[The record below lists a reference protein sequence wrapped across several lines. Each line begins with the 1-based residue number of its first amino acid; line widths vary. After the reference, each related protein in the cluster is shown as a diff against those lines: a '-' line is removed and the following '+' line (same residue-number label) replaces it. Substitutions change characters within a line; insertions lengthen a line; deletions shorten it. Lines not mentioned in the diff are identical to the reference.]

1 MWPVAAVASGWAV
14 FAVDA
19 VTIRHW
25 IDPVRF
31 AATIQ
36 SEAEIVPM
44 AWRLEL
50 PRGEGVRR
58 QRSEGS
64 SPMVWGRKEGRMR
77 RDEMRARIVARRK
90 GKERKRAAFDGR
102 REEKVSNGTLCE
114 TNR

>member
-1 MWPVAAVASGWAV
+1 MHVWPVAAVASGWAV
-14 FAVDA
+14 LAVDA
-19 VTIRHW
+19 VTIRHL
-25 IDPVRF
+25 IDHVRF

-64 SPMVWGRKEGRMR
+64 SPMVWGRKEGRK
-77 RDEMRARIVARRK
+77 DA
-90 GKERKRAAFDGR
+90 KR
-102 REEKVSNGTLCE
+102 
-114 TNR
+114 